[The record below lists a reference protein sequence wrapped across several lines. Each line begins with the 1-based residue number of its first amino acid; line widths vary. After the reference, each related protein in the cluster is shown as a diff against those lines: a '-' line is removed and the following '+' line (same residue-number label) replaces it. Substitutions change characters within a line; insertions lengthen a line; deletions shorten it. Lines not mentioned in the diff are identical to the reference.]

1 MISFLHPYILIIMSR
16 RRKRM
21 PKQYRGKEVQ
31 RTAGWRG
38 TCPICHRMGVKLL
51 WKKGDQMV
59 CKRCAKIK

>member
-1 MISFLHPYILIIMSR
+1 
-16 RRKRM
+16 M